1 MEGALVR
8 TAQACAVDN
17 DEIIIANFHLIY
29 WTVLL
34 TALHIMNKLITRSI
48 AINFCIVFLPQ
59 LIYAYHV
66 ITSIPSLFLGGINM
80 FVAAEH
86 LQARSMG
93 RCWLS

>member
-34 TALHIMNKLITRSI
+34 LTALHIMNKLFTI

-86 LQARSMG
+86 LQARSIG